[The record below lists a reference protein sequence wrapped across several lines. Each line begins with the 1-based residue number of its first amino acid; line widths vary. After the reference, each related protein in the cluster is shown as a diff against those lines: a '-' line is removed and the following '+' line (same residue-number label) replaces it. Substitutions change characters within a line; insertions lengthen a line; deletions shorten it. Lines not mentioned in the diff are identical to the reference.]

1 MYVFFIKVDAPELLM
16 SSHHTSGRV
25 QDKDQQQRG
34 KREASCLRSQLLLPS
49 FSSFG
54 KIYTQ
59 LHCRQPVIFTRLQTT
74 FKAILSKSNHEIERT
89 SAFFSYFCDRL
100 ALEPASV
107 EEQLFAH
114 LRRQNCIYVEATH
127 SQYAQDVFG
136 KSRQV
141 IGVVSSKLLQ
151 VLHLPNSPPS
161 KSEIVDTA
169 LHMLCVPTAVWERP
183 RAGCGWEVIQ
193 ETFADKVPLCFLVD
207 TPSKFI
213 GNSRWIEVDKA
224 KCLVLSKD
232 SVATLTAQEF
242 YFMIIEHDAIR
253 PMVSEKFWTLL
264 TYSHASSEGDESDD
278 DTPLRLLFSP
288 QVCEV
293 GGQIPAAPLV
303 TPPPRISHP
312 ESTSRACHGFPAAP
326 CSTPSTGRKRTRF
339 MCDAGGDDNLRDV
352 LSAEGRK
359 LQVRVLKTRF
369 DSVRVSVDA
378 GVRFEAC
385 VDAQFT

>member
-100 ALEPASV
+100 VLEPASV

-141 IGVVSSKLLQ
+141 IGVCRSQALLENTQ
-151 VLHLPNSPPS
+151 
-161 KSEIVDTA
+161 
-169 LHMLCVPTAVWERP
+169 
-183 RAGCGWEVIQ
+183 
-193 ETFADKVPLCFLVD
+193 
-207 TPSKFI
+207 
-213 GNSRWIEVDKA
+213 
-224 KCLVLSKD
+224 
-232 SVATLTAQEF
+232 
-242 YFMIIEHDAIR
+242 
-253 PMVSEKFWTLL
+253 
-264 TYSHASSEGDESDD
+264 
-278 DTPLRLLFSP
+278 
-288 QVCEV
+288 
-293 GGQIPAAPLV
+293 
-303 TPPPRISHP
+303 
-312 ESTSRACHGFPAAP
+312 
-326 CSTPSTGRKRTRF
+326 
-339 MCDAGGDDNLRDV
+339 
-352 LSAEGRK
+352 
-359 LQVRVLKTRF
+359 
-369 DSVRVSVDA
+369 
-378 GVRFEAC
+378 
-385 VDAQFT
+385 